1 MGAATANGQMD
12 PGGAGAR
19 KGEPKEQK
27 PGLRS
32 ICRRGLVKQIRQG
45 GKGRTEG
52 ERPGEIS
59 TNGKGRGSLW
69 YKIGKLM
76 VYSNEQ
82 LSTQLEYNVL
92 FFYSALCQ

>member
-32 ICRRGLVKQIRQG
+32 ICRRDRWISQANEAGRERANRGRKTWGDKHEWERKGEFVVQNRKINGLFQ
-45 GKGRTEG
+45 
-52 ERPGEIS
+52 
-59 TNGKGRGSLW
+59 
-69 YKIGKLM
+69 
-76 VYSNEQ
+76 
-82 LSTQLEYNVL
+82 
-92 FFYSALCQ
+92 